1 MNTNFNEAFIY
12 KINEIR
18 EKELCEA
25 TEATEND
32 NARAM
37 LQMID
42 PSHSIMLDDK
52 IGLLGVSND
61 SQAINDKVAN
71 IKDLKNENF
80 IRGEYFSVVGEDG
93 CLLFE
98 PYVISCGSIND
109 GEKLVG
115 YCFILKDYKVKD
127 ELGSFF
133 DSGLTKE
140 AIIVYAD
147 NKLITNISEEDNKI
161 YNVKTDKNIDINTI
175 GNGTYVLT
183 LNNDNYVST
192 VINIKHKI
200 LRFTKINK
208 EIKR

>member
-1 MNTNFNEAFIY
+1 MSTNFKEEFIHRV
-12 KINEIR
+12 NEIR
-18 EKELCEA
+18 EKELCET
-25 TEATEND
+25 TEEC

-61 SQAINDKVAN
+61 SQVINNKVAD
-71 IKDLKNENF
+71 IKDLKNEEF
-80 IRGEYFSVVGEDG
+80 IRGEYFSVVAEDG

-98 PYVISCGSIND
+98 PYIKSCGTIND
-109 GEKLVG
+109 GEKLIG

-133 DSGLTKE
+133 DSELTKE
-140 AIIVYAD
+140 AIIIYTD
-147 NKLITNISEEDNKI
+147 NKLITNINEEDNKM

-208 EIKR
+208 ENKR